1 MCGVKSIR
9 SFLLL
14 MSLILLG
21 ACASSRPVVEWQDEA
36 YEGQLDNILVI
47 AVVEENSLRRTVEDA
62 YVEKFTELSISA
74 APGYTLLSSTADL
87 SRETVEVAIE
97 GKDIDA
103 VLVTRLLGVEQ
114 VEQYHPPTYHGYYG
128 SYDSFYRH
136 SLANSSSGYYSS
148 YTLLKLE
155 TNLYDAVTGQL
166 VWSMQSESMDSPTP
180 QDIIKGQVA
189 LTVKRL
195 GERDLIA
202 PTQ

>member
-1 MCGVKSIR
+1 MCGAKSFR

-14 MSLILLG
+14 MSLVLLG
-21 ACASSRPVVEWQDEA
+21 ACASSRSVVEWQDEA

-47 AVVEENSLRRTVEDA
+47 AVVEENGLRRAVEDA

-74 APGYTLLSSTADL
+74 APGYTLLSSTAEL

-97 GKDIDA
+97 GQNIDA

-128 SYDSFYRH
+128 SYDSYYMH
-136 SLANSSSGYYSS
+136 SLSRSSQGYYSS

-155 TNLYDAVTGQL
+155 TNLYDRATGKL
-166 VWSMQSESMDSPTP
+166 VWSMQSESMDSPAK

-195 GERDLIA
+195 GERELIA

>member
-1 MCGVKSIR
+1 MCAAKAFRIP
-9 SFLLL
+9 LLI
-14 MSLILLG
+14 MSVVLLG

-74 APGYTLLSSTADL
+74 TPGYTLLSSTAEL
-87 SRETVEVAIE
+87 SRETVGVAIE
-97 GKDIDA
+97 GKDIDS

-114 VEQYHPPTYHGYYG
+114 VEQYHPPTYQGYYG

-136 SLANSSSGYYSS
+136 SMAYSSPGYYSS

-155 TNLYDAVTGQL
+155 SNLYDAVTGEL
-166 VWSMQSESMDSPTP
+166 VWSMQSESMDSSAK
-180 QDIIKGQVA
+180 QDVIKGQVG

-195 GERDLIA
+195 GAAGLIV
-202 PTQ
+202 PVQ

>member
-1 MCGVKSIR
+1 
-9 SFLLL
+9 
-14 MSLILLG
+14 
-21 ACASSRPVVEWQDEA
+21 
-36 YEGQLDNILVI
+36 
-47 AVVEENSLRRTVEDA
+47 
-62 YVEKFTELSISA
+62 
-74 APGYTLLSSTADL
+74 
-87 SRETVEVAIE
+87 VEVAIE

-128 SYDSFYRH
+128 SYDSYYRH
-136 SLANSSSGYYSS
+136 SRANSSPGYHSS

-155 TNLYDAVTGQL
+155 TNLYDALTGKL

>member
-1 MCGVKSIR
+1 MCDVKSIR
-9 SFLLL
+9 SFLL
-14 MSLILLG
+14 MISLVLPG

-128 SYDSFYRH
+128 SYDSYYRH
-136 SLANSSSGYYSS
+136 SLANSSPGYYSS

-155 TNLYDAVTGQL
+155 TNLYDAVTGKL

>member
-1 MCGVKSIR
+1 MCGAKSIR

-14 MSLILLG
+14 MSLVLLG

-47 AVVEENSLRRTVEDA
+47 AVVEENGLRRAVEDA

-74 APGYTLLSSTADL
+74 APGYTLLSSTAEL

-97 GKDIDA
+97 GQNIDA

-114 VEQYHPPTYHGYYG
+114 VEQYHPPTYHG
-128 SYDSFYRH
+128 SYDSYYMH
-136 SLANSSSGYYSS
+136 SLSRSSQGYYSS

-155 TNLYDAVTGQL
+155 TNLYDRATGKL
-166 VWSMQSESMDSPTP
+166 VWSMQSESMDSPAK

-195 GERDLIA
+195 GERDLIS
-202 PTQ
+202 PVQ